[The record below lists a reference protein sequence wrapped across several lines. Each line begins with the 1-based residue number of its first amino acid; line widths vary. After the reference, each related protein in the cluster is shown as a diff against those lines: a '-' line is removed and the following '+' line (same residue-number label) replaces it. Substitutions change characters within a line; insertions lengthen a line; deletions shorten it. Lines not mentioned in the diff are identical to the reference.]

1 MMTRLTKLCKFS
13 GALIC
18 QILAMNQS
26 IPEMKPI
33 VAICAKSDQIFGSII
48 AKSTAR
54 ANMVYLKAF
63 RSSAILTS
71 PAVSLQYIGTK
82 FAIGIRVES

>member
-1 MMTRLTKLCKFS
+1 MMTRLTKLCKPVVRRS
-13 GALIC
+13 GN
-18 QILAMNQS
+18 ILAMNQS
-26 IPEMKPI
+26 IAEMKMI

>member
-1 MMTRLTKLCKFS
+1 
-13 GALIC
+13 
-18 QILAMNQS
+18 
-26 IPEMKPI
+26 
-33 VAICAKSDQIFGSII
+33 
-48 AKSTAR
+48 
-54 ANMVYLKAF
+54 MVYLKAF